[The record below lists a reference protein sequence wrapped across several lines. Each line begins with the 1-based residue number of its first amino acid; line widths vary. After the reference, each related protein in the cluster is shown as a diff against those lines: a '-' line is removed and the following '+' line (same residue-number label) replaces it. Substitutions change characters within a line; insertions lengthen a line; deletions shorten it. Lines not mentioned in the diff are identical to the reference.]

1 MDAAVKMALASGG
14 GSSAPVLARLLLD
27 RVRPD
32 LKPRPVKALQES
44 SGEISLDASPA
55 GLLAR
60 AGEVADAGPG
70 RIEIIQTTTGGRD
83 AFIVVIP
90 GTQPGNMGGAN
101 PFDEAG
107 VGESLGYGSEYTAA
121 AIRAALRQAGA
132 EAGDQVVAVGYSQ
145 GGIHAMNLSQD
156 KAFLAEY
163 DLKYVLTAGSP
174 VGAITPEPG
183 VSSLHLEHRQDWV
196 PGSEGL
202 PNPDTKDRVT
212 VTLNGLVRTPAGED
226 GGLGPGHRLSN
237 YEAGARA
244 VSASPDPSLA
254 ASTAA
259 LAGAVGAGGT
269 ASVTRFQ
276 LVRAPR
282 PPAPIPQPSRPGLG
296 QTGLGS
302 SGLGRPGLG
311 SSGLSRPG
319 PAQLGPGR
327 AILPGQSVRP
337 ELRGARGLPGMGV
350 SGGGHRGLG
359 LPPAK

>member
-1 MDAAVKMALASGG
+1 V
-14 GSSAPVLARLLLD
+14 
-27 RVRPD
+27 
-32 LKPRPVKALQES
+32 E
-44 SGEISLDASPA
+44 
-55 GLLAR
+55 
-60 AGEVADAGPG
+60 DAGPG
-70 RIEIIQTTTGGRD
+70 QIEIIQTTAGGRD
-83 AFIVVIP
+83 AFIVIIP
-90 GTQPGNMGGAN
+90 GTQPGNTGGPN

-107 VGESLGYGSEYTAA
+107 IGESLGYGSEYTAA

-163 DLKYVLTAGSP
+163 RLKYVLTAGSP

-212 VTLNGLVRTPAGED
+212 VTLNGVVRTPPGED
-226 GGLGPGHRLSN
+226 SGLGPGHRLTN

-259 LAGAVGAGGT
+259 LAGVVGAGGT
-269 ASVTRFQ
+269 ARATRFQ
-276 LVRAPR
+276 LVRTPK
-282 PPAPIPQPSRPGLG
+282 PPAPVVLPPLPA
-296 QTGLGS
+296 
-302 SGLGRPGLG
+302 LGRT
-311 SSGLSRPG
+311 
-319 PAQLGPGR
+319 
-327 AILPGQSVRP
+327 ILPVG
-337 ELRGARGLPGMGV
+337 GGV
-350 SGGGHRGLG
+350 SGGGNAGLGGGFSGGGRREAG